1 MSVVDG
7 DWNELRKYNLSELYN
22 LQFKS
27 GNGQNTAKAATGA
40 AEKASEA
47 DGETGVDRTH
57 GSEK

>member
-27 GNGQNTAKAATGA
+27 KKEQRA
-40 AEKASEA
+40 AEGGPATSEKADSGNIETSA
-47 DGETGVDRTH
+47 AQTQDGE
-57 GSEK
+57 K